1 MPRFCLSLQRPPGR
15 FDAAFAA
22 AVLSLALLASTAPS
36 RAQSSACGDIQQ
48 HLMERQNLVKNFQAL
63 AGGDK
68 KKPVD
73 ARVACTALS
82 KLTSNGAAA
91 MKWIE
96 ANKDWCQIPDQFVQ
110 NFKLDHD
117 SVGKMRG
124 QACGVAAKQAEMEK
138 KAKSGQGAGGL
149 LGGGGLEGT
158 YRVPQGAL

>member
-1 MPRFCLSLQRPPGR
+1 MPRFRLSLQRPPGR

-63 AGGDK
+63 TGDK
-68 KKPVD
+68 KKPID

-82 KLTSNGAAA
+82 KLTSNGAATL
-91 MKWIE
+91 KWIE
-96 ANKDWCQIPDQFVQ
+96 TNKDWCQIPDQFVQ
-110 NFKLDHD
+110 SFKADHD
-117 SVGKMRG
+117 NVGKMRG

-138 KAKSGQGAGGL
+138 KAKAGQGGGL

-158 YRVPQGAL
+158 YRMPQGAL